1 MRIAIYGGSFN
12 PPHIGHVQAA
22 RSAYEAL
29 KPDKFLI
36 IPTFTP
42 PHKQLDANSPSPE
55 QRLEFCTLAFRCI
68 PGAEVSDM
76 EIRREGRSYT
86 SETVDLLRSRY
97 PGAELCIVMGT
108 DMFLSFRTWYR
119 WQEMLDSCTLAV
131 LSRENCDRQEIECFK
146 TELERDNGARILLI
160 PHQPLPMSSTEIREQ
175 LRCGLGSAYL
185 PPEVYELIIRKRY
198 YDAKPELSW
207 LRRMTEPYLDPKRV
221 AHVNGVESQAV
232 RLAEYWGED
241 LYSAAEA
248 GILHDIT
255 KSLKKEKQLKLCKKY
270 GIMLENAEIENP
282 ALLHAR
288 TGAALARDCFGVS
301 DAVYEAIRWHT
312 TGKPNMTRLEKII
325 YLADYTEPTRDF
337 EGLEELRKLCFEDL
351 DKAMALGLGMSLD
364 EIRTRGKEPFRD
376 TVEAYDWYSNLDL
389 GRNNHADR

>member
-86 SETVDLLRSRY
+86 AETIDILRSRY
-97 PGAELCIVMGT
+97 PYAELCIVMGT

-131 LSRENCDRQEIECFK
+131 LSRENS
-146 TELERDNGARILLI
+146 
-160 PHQPLPMSSTEIREQ
+160 PHP
-175 LRCGLGSAYL
+175 A
-185 PPEVYELIIRKRY
+185 
-198 YDAKPELSW
+198 
-207 LRRMTEPYLDPKRV
+207 
-221 AHVNGVESQAV
+221 
-232 RLAEYWGED
+232 
-241 LYSAAEA
+241 SAAADE
-248 GILHDIT
+248 LD
-255 KSLKKEKQLKLCKKY
+255 
-270 GIMLENAEIENP
+270 
-282 ALLHAR
+282 
-288 TGAALARDCFGVS
+288 RD
-301 DAVYEAIRWHT
+301 
-312 TGKPNMTRLEKII
+312 P
-325 YLADYTEPTRDF
+325 
-337 EGLEELRKLCFEDL
+337 
-351 DKAMALGLGMSLD
+351 
-364 EIRTRGKEPFRD
+364 
-376 TVEAYDWYSNLDL
+376 
-389 GRNNHADR
+389 